1 MEHSQKCRSKAGKC
15 RNSHPL
21 RGGID
26 PERAVDSYR

>member
-26 PERAVDSYR
+26 PNPISAKYG